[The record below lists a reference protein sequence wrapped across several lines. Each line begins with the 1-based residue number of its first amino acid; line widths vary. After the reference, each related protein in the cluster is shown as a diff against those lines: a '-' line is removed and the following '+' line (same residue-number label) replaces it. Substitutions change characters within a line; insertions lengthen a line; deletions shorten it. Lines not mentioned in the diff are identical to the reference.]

1 MPRSEEAV
9 AAADSPFP
17 AMVEE
22 GVFFGVF
29 DGEEI
34 VAAAWTYFSRL
45 GSAPKQRGNVHTR
58 RAESLFSLMNRYIDR
73 VG

>member
-34 VAAAWTYFSRL
+34 VAAAWTHFSR
-45 GSAPKQRGNVHTR
+45 RGRGRRGWGTST
-58 RAESLFSLMNRYIDR
+58 RAEPKVYSH
-73 VG
+73 